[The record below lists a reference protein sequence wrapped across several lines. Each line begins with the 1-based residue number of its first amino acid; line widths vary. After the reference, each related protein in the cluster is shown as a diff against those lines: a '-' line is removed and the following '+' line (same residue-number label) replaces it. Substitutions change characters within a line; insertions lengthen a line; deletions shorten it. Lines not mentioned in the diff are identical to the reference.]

1 MTAPHARPA
10 LTRRRVLS
18 VAWPVVAAQA
28 ALALPGV
35 VDTAVMGRVGSDVD
49 LGAVGVAAVTFS
61 FLYWAF
67 GFLRMSTTGLTAQA
81 AGRGDAD
88 EVNALL
94 VRGVAVAVGL
104 GVAIWAAFPAVRWIA
119 LGAFQAE
126 AAVEEGAAAY
136 MQARVVGAPAAL
148 MGFAINGWLL
158 GTGRTRSLLVFQLVL
173 NLGNALF
180 DGVFVG
186 VLGWGPAGI
195 GAGTALAEVLALGVG
210 LALVRDGLGRPAGL
224 WDPARLRAMFAANTD
239 ILVRTV
245 AMLGGFAWFTHAGST
260 VGTAALAGNQ
270 VLLQFIA
277 VAAFVLDAFAF
288 IAEKEAGEAVG
299 AGDVGRLRRAM
310 RVTTE
315 LSFLAALGFVAAFLL
330 GGPAVIR
337 TFVADDAAR
346 RSALA
351 FLPLCAVV
359 PLLGMPAWQLD
370 GVFIGATRGR
380 ALRNAALVATGVY
393 IGLDCVLRPALG
405 NLGVWLAFLA
415 HYGLRAAG
423 LAVAVPALFRA
434 VGRSP

>member
-1 MTAPHARPA
+1 
-10 LTRRRVLS
+10 
-18 VAWPVVAAQA
+18 
-28 ALALPGV
+28 
-35 VDTAVMGRVGSDVD
+35 
-49 LGAVGVAAVTFS
+49 
-61 FLYWAF
+61 
-67 GFLRMSTTGLTAQA
+67 
-81 AGRGDAD
+81 
-88 EVNALL
+88 
-94 VRGVAVAVGL
+94 
-104 GVAIWAAFPAVRWIA
+104 
-119 LGAFQAE
+119 
-126 AAVEEGAAAY
+126 
-136 MQARVVGAPAAL
+136 
-148 MGFAINGWLL
+148 
-158 GTGRTRSLLVFQLVL
+158 
-173 NLGNALF
+173 
-180 DGVFVG
+180 
-186 VLGWGPAGI
+186 
-195 GAGTALAEVLALGVG
+195 
-210 LALVRDGLGRPAGL
+210 
-224 WDPARLRAMFAANTD
+224 
-239 ILVRTV
+239 VRTV